1 MCFNFVFWG
10 IFYNYFPKAFRFFS
24 TWVKFYPFNPYL
36 GLKLP
41 IQGSICKTLKQYN
54 LFEIFA

>member
-1 MCFNFVFWG
+1 MT
-10 IFYNYFPKAFRFFS
+10 S
-24 TWVKFYPFNPYL
+24 TLKLLGFLNLVKFYPFNAHL

-41 IQGSICKTLKQYN
+41 IQGPICKTLKQYN